1 MLKIDITDYLVCI
14 SLWNGFSFYP
24 SFKFLN
30 REFSKENWLIELAWI
45 GNLLLITRHHSF
57 VWLIISEPLFACY
70 YCIRKL
76 GKGLLRWKCSLCNAL
91 PMGRKHSRICQ
102 TKDCNPRASDPAQH
116 CLSPQTATVLC
127 HSLCL
132 ENKLA
137 VSPGVCVQRTRMWR
151 AFLRSNSSDLT
162 TIISLPSWKI
172 PHEVR

>member
-1 MLKIDITDYLVCI
+1 M
-14 SLWNGFSFYP
+14 
-24 SFKFLN
+24 
-30 REFSKENWLIELAWI
+30 
-45 GNLLLITRHHSF
+45 LLITRHHSF

-76 GKGLLRWKCSLCNAL
+76 GKGLLRWKCSLCDAL

-162 TIISLPSWKI
+162 TIIFLLPEKYLMKFVTVKLYAIQSHRLLQNRVFI
-172 PHEVR
+172 FYPEID